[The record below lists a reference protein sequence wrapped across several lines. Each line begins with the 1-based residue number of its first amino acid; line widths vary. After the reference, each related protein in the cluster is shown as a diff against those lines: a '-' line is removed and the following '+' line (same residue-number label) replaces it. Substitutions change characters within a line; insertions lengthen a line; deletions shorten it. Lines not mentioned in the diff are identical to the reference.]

1 MTKSRWRE
9 SIRSLGSH
17 IDPEREEQ
25 LKNTKIEIDVKVEKI
40 VKLIKNKNQGKKD
53 GNLTKDSELLELI
66 DDFHKQYQE
75 LYALYDNLRGEVK
88 EKVQGLENKE
98 SSPSTSSSDSESYYS
113 VDEASARS
121 SPRHALIQRVRDDLK
136 NKLETPS
143 LELVDMRNKL
153 NVISEE
159 KEALHSEYTTALN
172 KIQESEKII
181 VELRVEAAQTEI
193 TKQKLRDECTQL
205 KEKLVERERELL
217 SLTRAHQ
224 IHESEIPT
232 QIKKLERQI
241 SSLKLEHKNLCTQK
255 RDLAEQTEARTMEAK
270 QLGEENS
277 GLRSRISGLEIK
289 LKEKEDTISALRR
302 KLQENKSG
310 SKSEIEELMARANS
324 LQLEV
329 DTLRT
334 RILELEMTS
343 KEKEDELSALQ
354 RKLEENES
362 DSKSKIEDLMQRVK
376 VLQLEVDNLKSKKG
390 ELEEQVVFKSNEA
403 TAQVKGFMDQVNIL
417 QQELHSLSSQKSESE
432 SNLDKVTQEI
442 SYFLVQIENLKEKLE
457 SKTMDLER
465 MLEEKDGLERQVKD
479 LELEAGSLRI
489 KKSELEEQ
497 MRSKNHEADQLRV
510 EKEGLHVR
518 ISESERLIMEKSDEL
533 SALQQKFVCLES
545 DLSSQIKALEEEL
558 KIMNQEFDSLQAEK
572 SQLELQIEREREESL
587 ENLARMEKQ
596 NLELTSKITQHQTT
610 LTGQEEAINKL
621 NEEHKQ
627 IRSQYLESK
636 LNFQVAEKK
645 IEETAEEFCKKFEDS
660 LRILS
665 RRIQVAEQLHVEN
678 KDVYRRTK
686 EKYEIENKDFKER
699 VASTEVAVKKM
710 KEISLI
716 ANDMLFGLDAV
727 ALKFE
732 QCSGNFLNRISKAS
746 CEVLFA
752 KDWVQRKNKALK
764 HVQEDVDCLLAQM
777 DTKEAEVLGL
787 REKVWKLENKVRELE
802 KMVKEKEEGM
812 LGMGEE
818 KREAIRQLCVWIDYH
833 RSRSDYLKK
842 ILMEMTAVRSQRT
855 S

>member
-9 SIRSLGSH
+9 SIKSLGSH

-25 LKNTKIEIDVKVEKI
+25 VKKTKI
-40 VKLIKNKNQGKKD
+40 
-53 GNLTKDSELLELI
+53 
-66 DDFHKQYQE
+66 DFHKQFQA
-75 LYALYDNLRGEVK
+75 LYALYDSLRGEVK

-98 SSPSTSSSDSESYYS
+98 SSPSTSSSDSESYHS

-136 NKLETPS
+136 NKLETLS
-143 LELVDMRNKL
+143 LELIDMRTKL
-153 NVISEE
+153 SAISEE
-159 KEALHSEYTTALN
+159 KEDLHSEYMEALN
-172 KIQESEKII
+172 KIQDSEKII
-181 VELRVEAAQTEI
+181 DELRVEAKKAHS
-193 TKQKLRDECTQL
+193 TKQKLTDECTQL
-205 KEKLVERERELL
+205 KEKLVEREKELL

-224 IHESEIPT
+224 VHESEVPT
-232 QIKKLERQI
+232 QIKKLEHQV
-241 SSLKLEHKNLCTQK
+241 SSLQLEHKNLSTQK
-255 RDLAEQTEARTMEAK
+255 RELVEQTEARALEAK

-277 GLRSRISGLEIK
+277 GLRSRILE
-289 LKEKEDTISALRR
+289 LEMTMKEKENTVSVLWM
-302 KLQENKSG
+302 KLVENGSN

-329 DTLRT
+329 DTLR
-334 RILELEMTS
+334 IQKVELEEQVTFKCKQLEEETSGLHTKILDLEMAS

-362 DSKSKIEDLMQRVK
+362 DSKSKIEDLMQRA
-376 VLQLEVDNLKSKKG
+376 DNLQFEADNLRSEKG

-403 TAQVKGFMDQVNIL
+403 FAQVKGFMDHVNVL
-417 QQELHSLSSQKSESE
+417 QQQLHSLSSQKSESE
-432 SNLDKVTQEI
+432 TSLEKVTQEI
-442 SYFLVQIENLKEKLE
+442 SDFLIQIENLKEKLE

-479 LELEAGSLRI
+479 LELEVGSLRI

-497 MRSKNHEADQLRV
+497 MRSKNHDVDRLRV
-510 EKEGLHVR
+510 EKEGLYVR
-518 ISESERLIMEKSDEL
+518 ISESERLVMEKSDEL
-533 SALQQKFVCLES
+533 SALQQKFEGLGNNS
-545 DLSSQIKALEEEL
+545 SSQIKALEEDL
-558 KIMNQEFDSLQAEK
+558 KIIKQELDSLQAEK
-572 SQLELQIEREREESL
+572 SQLELQIEREKQESL
-587 ENLARMEKQ
+587 ENLVRMEKQ
-596 NLELTSKITQHQTT
+596 NIELTSKITEHQTT
-610 LTGQEEAINKL
+610 LTGQEEAIDKL
-621 NEEHKQ
+621 TEEHKQ

-636 LNFQVAEKK
+636 LNFQIAEKK
-645 IEETAEEFCKKFEDS
+645 IEETAEDFCKKFEDS

-665 RRIQVAEQLHVEN
+665 RRIRVAEQLHAEN

-686 EKYEIENKDFKER
+686 EKYGLENMDLKER
-699 VASTEVAVKKM
+699 VTSSEVAVKRM
-710 KEISLI
+710 KEISLT
-716 ANDMLFGLDAV
+716 ANGILFGLDAV

-732 QCSGNFLNRISKAS
+732 QCSGNFLNRISKTS

-752 KDWVQRKNKALK
+752 KNWVQRKNKAIK
-764 HVQEDVDCLLAQM
+764 HVQEDRDCLLVQL

-787 REKVWKLENKVRELE
+787 REKIWKLENKVRELE
-802 KMVKEKEEGM
+802 KTVKEKEEGM

-842 ILMEMTAVRSQRT
+842 ILSETTAVRSQRT

>member
-25 LKNTKIEIDVKVEKI
+25 LKKTKIEIDIKVAKF

-53 GNLTKDSELLELI
+53 GNLTKDSEFLELI

-98 SSPSTSSSDSESYYS
+98 SSPSTSSSDSESYHS
-113 VDEASARS
+113 VDETSARS
-121 SPRHALIQRVRDDLK
+121 SPRHALIQR
-136 NKLETPS
+136 
-143 LELVDMRNKL
+143 
-153 NVISEE
+153 
-159 KEALHSEYTTALN
+159 
-172 KIQESEKII
+172 
-181 VELRVEAAQTEI
+181 
-193 TKQKLRDECTQL
+193 
-205 KEKLVERERELL
+205 
-217 SLTRAHQ
+217 
-224 IHESEIPT
+224 
-232 QIKKLERQI
+232 
-241 SSLKLEHKNLCTQK
+241 
-255 RDLAEQTEARTMEAK
+255 
-270 QLGEENS
+270 
-277 GLRSRISGLEIK
+277 
-289 LKEKEDTISALRR
+289 EKEDTISALWR
-302 KLQENKSG
+302 KLEENKRG

-343 KEKEDELSALQ
+343 KEKEEELSALQ

-376 VLQLEVDNLKSKKG
+376 VFQLEVDNLKSKKG

-417 QQELHSLSSQKSESE
+417 QQELHSL
-432 SNLDKVTQEI
+432 NR
-442 SYFLVQIENLKEKLE
+442 NLKEKLE

-479 LELEAGSLRI
+479 LELEVGSLRI

-497 MRSKNHEADQLRV
+497 MGSKNNEADQLRV

-518 ISESERLIMEKSDEL
+518 ISESERLIMEKSDQL
-533 SALQQKFVCLES
+533 SALQQKFEGLENDS
-545 DLSSQIKALEEEL
+545 SSQIKALEEEL
-558 KIMNQEFDSLQAEK
+558 KIMNQELDSLQAEK
-572 SQLELQIEREREESL
+572 SQLELQIEREKQESL

-596 NLELTSKITQHQTT
+596 NLELTSKITEHQTT

-627 IRSQYLESK
+627 IRSRYLESK
-636 LNFQVAEKK
+636 LNFQQ
-645 IEETAEEFCKKFEDS
+645 EDPGC
-660 LRILS
+660 RT
-665 RRIQVAEQLHVEN
+665 VTCVEN

-716 ANDMLFGLDAV
+716 ANHMLFGLDAV

-764 HVQEDVDCLLAQM
+764 HVQEDVDCLLAQL

-818 KREAIRQLCVWIDYH
+818 KREAIRQLCIWIDYH